1 MYCGWRAKIA
11 IIFPAN
17 GTHPEYEFHKYA
29 PEGVSIMSQ
38 RVLFERVDPKGLE
51 EMANRAV
58 DAAKLVATGNPDLIV
73 FCCTSGSL
81 IKGHGY
87 DKELIAR
94 IEDSCGI
101 KAITT
106 TTAVIMALEALG
118 AKRLAVSTPY
128 SNIVNEIEK
137 KFLEDSGFEVLSIKG
152 LGNEDPNA
160 MPMTTFDKMY
170 RLTREVLTPGADTIF
185 ISCTGLGVAHGINM
199 IEKDFGLPLVT
210 SNQASLW
217 AALRTLSIGE
227 NVGLG
232 KLFTL

>member
-227 NVGLG
+227 NVGIG

>member
-51 EMANRAV
+51 EMGNRAV
-58 DAAKLVATGNPDLIV
+58 DAAKFVATGNPDLIV

-87 DKELIAR
+87 DKEIIAR

-101 KAITT
+101 KATTT
-106 TTAVIMALEALG
+106 TTAVITALETLG

-137 KFLEDSGFEVLSIKG
+137 KFLEDSGFEVLTIKG

-170 RLTREVLTPGADTIF
+170 RLTRDVLTPGADTIF
-185 ISCTGLGVAHGINM
+185 VSCTGLGVAHGINM
-199 IEKDFGLPLVT
+199 MENDFGLPVVT
-210 SNQASLW
+210 SNQATLW
-217 AALRTLSIGE
+217 GALRMLSIGE

>member
-51 EMANRAV
+51 EMGNRAV
-58 DAAKLVATGNPDLIV
+58 DAAKLVATGCPDLIV

-87 DKELIAR
+87 DKEMIAR
-94 IEDSCGI
+94 MEDACGI
-101 KAITT
+101 KTITT

-118 AKRLAVSTPY
+118 SKRIVVSTPY
-128 SNIVNEIEK
+128 SDIVNTIEK
-137 KFLEDSGFEVLSIKG
+137 KFLEDSGFEVLAIQG

-160 MPMTTFDKMY
+160 MPRTTFDKMY
-170 RLTREVLTPGADTIF
+170 HLSRAVLTPGADTLF
-185 ISCTGLGVAHGINM
+185 VSCTGLGVAHGINM
-199 IEKDFGLPLVT
+199 MENDFRLPVVT

-232 KLFTL
+232 RLFTL